1 MRIHGISAFRN
12 SIDDLVDKTPN
23 ITAIYGR
30 NIGRVSY
37 KCLIIKFVGGK
48 AGIRTLGTRKG
59 TTVFETVPIDH
70 SGTFPRGVDEI
81 TPQNYNKFLVWQC
94 FAPKKL
100 QGQRNNR
107 RLTLQNVWV
116 D

>member
-1 MRIHGISAFRN
+1 MNIRGISAFRN
-12 SIDDLVDKTPN
+12 GIDDLVNKRP
-23 ITAIYGR
+23 ILLPFVGVILG
-30 NIGRVSY
+30 VSC
-37 KCLIIKFVGGK
+37 KCLIFKLLGGK